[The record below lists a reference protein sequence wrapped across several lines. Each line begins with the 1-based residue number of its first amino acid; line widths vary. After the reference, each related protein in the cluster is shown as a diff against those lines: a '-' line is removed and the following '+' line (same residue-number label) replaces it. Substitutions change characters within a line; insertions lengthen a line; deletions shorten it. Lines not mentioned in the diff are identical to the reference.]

1 LPPKDAFK
9 IDLKSPEGKDMNQ
22 NGHSTI
28 QVLASSLD
36 PQQFLPADR
45 RSDLIGLSASFPANA
60 IRQAIRATAASL
72 QGRQSEEDFINP
84 EIFVPDSRQ
93 TELMELAPTDGATAV
108 DQAIRETA
116 AFHLLKSRTS
126 H

>member
-28 QVLASSLD
+28 QVVAGSLD

-93 TELMELAPTDGATAV
+93 TELMELAPTDGAAAV

>member
-1 LPPKDAFK
+1 
-9 IDLKSPEGKDMNQ
+9 MTQ
-22 NGHSTI
+22 NGRLTI

-36 PQQFLPADR
+36 PHRFLPADR
-45 RSDLIGLSASFPANA
+45 RSDLIDLSASFPANA

-72 QGRQSEEDFINP
+72 QGRRSEEDSIDP

-93 TELMELAPTDGATAV
+93 TVLMDLAPTDGTTAV

-116 AFHLLKSRTS
+116 AFHLLATRNA

>member
-1 LPPKDAFK
+1 
-9 IDLKSPEGKDMNQ
+9 MNH

-36 PQQFLPADR
+36 PHQFLPADR

-84 EIFVPDSRQ
+84 EIFIPDSRQ
-93 TELMELAPTDGATAV
+93 TELMDMAPIDGATAV
-108 DQAIRETA
+108 DHAIRETA
-116 AFHLLKSRTS
+116 AFHLLATRNA